1 MTVVM
6 KMGNALVLQ
15 FGLAA
20 NSVQTLG
27 PISGSLLTS
36 LSAFQAEQVSDPGH
50 LAPERPST
58 QSQGPAMVCSGY
70 VMRQVTFSLQPLLPI
85 IRAWD

>member
-6 KMGNALVLQ
+6 KMGNAWVLQ
-15 FGLAA
+15 FRLAA
-20 NSVQTLG
+20 NSIQTPG

-36 LSAFQAEQVSDPGH
+36 LSAFQAEQVSDPRH
-50 LAPERPST
+50 LHPERPST
-58 QSQGPAMVCSGY
+58 QGQGSAMVCSGC

-85 IRAWD
+85 MRAWD